1 MSRILHS
8 TFQMQ
13 TNHVFIES
21 SIIIPYLFPSKFL
34 MNLSFLEF
42 QVMRADKSILLTH
55 MLATYIIMNTPATQT
70 LLLFLKAAWEEGYL
84 WMRAHMYT
92 YMQRRITE
100 VSIQNLP
107 VSLFLILIIT
117 YSTTKTVIHPKGRWR
132 QVCSPLWFSEY
143 SILMLAMYLCRD
155 TLSISN
161 AVF

>member
-1 MSRILHS
+1 
-8 TFQMQ
+8 MQ

-21 SIIIPYLFPSKFL
+21 SIIIPYLFPSNFL

-92 YMQRRITE
+92 YMHMWPGSYLKWSGERWGRSFPARLLSTALQTELGCLWRYNHGPKQVSGTAGGQIDFLESDNSRKAGWRRE
-100 VSIQNLP
+100 
-107 VSLFLILIIT
+107 
-117 YSTTKTVIHPKGRWR
+117 TV
-132 QVCSPLWFSEY
+132 
-143 SILMLAMYLCRD
+143 M
-155 TLSISN
+155 TLDGKY
-161 AVF
+161 V